1 MVTKQLQKNTNYPT
15 EVFSDMD
22 LKYLDTL
29 DELHYRLFIATR
41 ADSLGK
47 HGVSLVSNAIHVDR
61 KTVYRGLHDLK
72 CCNIPE
78 DGRVRK
84 VGGGPKRVLNE
95 HPEYLDIFDELVES
109 HTAGLPQDDT
119 VRWLDLNVSQ
129 IQDKFKD
136 RSISVSEYIVR
147 QMLKQRNY
155 KRRSCKKA
163 KTLKEVE
170 DRDAQFKKIKSIT
183 HECEMLDIPVLSM
196 DTKKKE
202 MIGN

>member
-1 MVTKQLQKNTNYPT
+1 MVSKQLQKSTNYPT
-15 EVFSDMD
+15 EVLSDMD
-22 LKYLDTL
+22 FKYLDTL
-29 DELHYRLFIATR
+29 DELHFRLFIATR

-136 RSISVSEYIVR
+136 RSISVSEYFGIWKHLS
-147 QMLKQRNY
+147 LK
-155 KRRSCKKA
+155 S
-163 KTLKEVE
+163 LFS
-170 DRDAQFKKIKSIT
+170 AQIRGETRGKVQETDINLHSIAIK
-183 HECEMLDIPVLSM
+183 LAL
-196 DTKKKE
+196 
-202 MIGN
+202 